1 MPLTKRNL
9 ALRISEETGLIQT
22 FLAAAEPDEQISM
35 RRTN

>member
-22 FLAAAEPDEQISM
+22 FLAAA
-35 RRTN
+35 